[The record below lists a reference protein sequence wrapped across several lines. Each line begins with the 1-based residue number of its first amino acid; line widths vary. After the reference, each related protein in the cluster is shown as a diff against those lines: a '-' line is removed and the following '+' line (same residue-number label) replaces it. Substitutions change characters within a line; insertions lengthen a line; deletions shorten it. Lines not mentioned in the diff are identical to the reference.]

1 MEITDITLDLP
12 DEEVTKAVVEWADS
26 ELDDRIETWMEGNSS
41 TDVERAI
48 RELLDG
54 FTPGGGG
61 CRTARAFEE
70 AVKGILDNWGPQIEL
85 QPANDAIAKLVTDE
99 VSRQLGRAVYQM
111 SQMYTPLHGG
121 AA

>member
-41 TDVERAI
+41 ADVERAI

-54 FTPGGGG
+54 FKPGGVG
-61 CRTARAFEE
+61 CRTARAFED
-70 AVKGILDNWGPQIEL
+70 AVNGILDNTGEIVL
-85 QPANDAIAKLVTDE
+85 QPASDAIAHLVKEE

-121 AA
+121 TE

>member
-1 MEITDITLDLP
+1 MEFTGDISDS
-12 DEEVTKAVVEWADS
+12 EVEGIIDGWADNN
-26 ELDDRIETWMEGNSS
+26 LDGRIETWMEGNSS

-48 RELLDG
+48 RELLGD

-70 AVKGILDNWGPQIEL
+70 AVNGIMDHRGEIVL
-85 QPANDAIAKLVTDE
+85 QPASDAIAHLVKEE

>member
-1 MEITDITLDLP
+1 MEFTGELP
-12 DEEVTKAVVEWADS
+12 DSEVEDVIDGWADGN
-26 ELDDRIETWMEGNSS
+26 LDDRIETWMEGNSS

-61 CRTARAFEE
+61 CRTARMFEE
-70 AVKGILDNWGPQIEL
+70 AVNGILDNRGEIVL
-85 QPANDAIAKLVTDE
+85 QPASDAIAHLVKEE

-111 SQMYTPLHGG
+111 SQMYSPLHGG

>member
-1 MEITDITLDLP
+1 MEFTVDI
-12 DEEVTKAVVEWADS
+12 EVDNVMDGWADS
-26 ELDDRIETWMEGNSS
+26 NLDDRIETWMEGNSS

-61 CRTARAFEE
+61 CRTARMFEE
-70 AVKGILDNWGPQIEL
+70 AVNGILDNRGEIVL
-85 QPANDAIAKLVTDE
+85 QPASDAIAHLVKEE

>member
-1 MEITDITLDLP
+1 MELTGDISDS
-12 DEEVTKAVVEWADS
+12 EVEGVIDGWADS
-26 ELDDRIETWMEGNSS
+26 NLDDRIETWMEGNSS

-48 RELLDG
+48 RELLSD

-61 CRTARAFEE
+61 CRTARAFED
-70 AVKGILDNWGPQIEL
+70 AVNGILDNRGEIVL
-85 QPANDAIAKLVTDE
+85 QPASDAIAHLVKEE

-121 AA
+121 AE

>member
-1 MEITDITLDLP
+1 MEFTVDI
-12 DEEVTKAVVEWADS
+12 EVDDVMDGWADS
-26 ELDDRIETWMEGNSS
+26 NLDDRIGTYMENNANIN
-41 TDVERAI
+41 VENEI
-48 RELLDG
+48 RGLLSD

-61 CRTARAFEE
+61 CATARAFED
-70 AVKGILDNWGPQIEL
+70 AVNGILDNRGEIVL
-85 QPANDAIAKLVTDE
+85 QPASDAIAHLVKEE

>member
-41 TDVERAI
+41 TNVENEI
-48 RELLDG
+48 RGLLSD
-54 FTPGGGG
+54 FKPGGGG

-70 AVKGILDNWGPQIEL
+70 AVNGILDHRGEIVL

-99 VSRQLGRAVYQM
+99 VKRQLGRAVYQM

-121 AA
+121 TE

>member
-1 MEITDITLDLP
+1 MEFTGELP
-12 DEEVTKAVVEWADS
+12 DSEVESVIVAWADN

-61 CRTARAFEE
+61 CRTARMFEE
-70 AVKGILDNWGPQIEL
+70 AVNGILDNRGEIVL
-85 QPANDAIAKLVTDE
+85 QPASDAIAHLVTEE
-99 VSRQLGRAVYQM
+99 VSRQLKRALYQI
-111 SQMYTPLHGG
+111 SQVPVFKVQGEE
-121 AA
+121 

>member
-1 MEITDITLDLP
+1 MEFTGDISDS
-12 DEEVTKAVVEWADS
+12 EVEGVIDGWADHN
-26 ELDDRIETWMEGNSS
+26 LDDRIETWMEGNSS

-48 RELLDG
+48 RELLSD

-61 CRTARAFEE
+61 CRTARAFED
-70 AVKGILDNWGPQIEL
+70 AVNGILDHRGEIVL

-99 VSRQLGRAVYQM
+99 VKRQLGRAVYQM

-121 AA
+121 TE

>member
-1 MEITDITLDLP
+1 MEFTGELP
-12 DEEVTKAVVEWADS
+12 DNEVESVIDGWADHN
-26 ELDDRIETWMEGNSS
+26 LDDRIETWMEGNSS

-48 RELLDG
+48 RELLSD

-61 CRTARAFEE
+61 CRTARAFED
-70 AVKGILDNWGPQIEL
+70 AVNGILDNRGEIVL
-85 QPANDAIAKLVTDE
+85 QPASDAIAHLVTEE
-99 VSRQLGRAVYQM
+99 VKRQLGRAVYQM

>member
-1 MEITDITLDLP
+1 MEFTGDISDS
-12 DEEVTKAVVEWADS
+12 EVEGIIDGWADNN
-26 ELDDRIETWMEGNSS
+26 LDGRIETWMEGNSS

-54 FTPGGGG
+54 FTPGGAG
-61 CRTARAFEE
+61 CRTARLFEE
-70 AVKGILDNWGPQIEL
+70 AVKGILDDRGEIVL
-85 QPANDAIAKLVTDE
+85 QPASDAIAHLVKEE

-111 SQMYTPLHGG
+111 SQMYSPLHGG

>member
-1 MEITDITLDLP
+1 MEFTGDISDS
-12 DEEVTKAVVEWADS
+12 EVEGVIDGWADHN
-26 ELDDRIETWMEGNSS
+26 LDDRIETWMEGNSS

-61 CRTARAFEE
+61 CRTARVFEE
-70 AVKGILDNWGPQIEL
+70 AVNGIMDHRGEIVL
-85 QPANDAIAKLVTDE
+85 QPASDAIAKLVTDE
-99 VSRQLGRAVYQM
+99 VKRQLGRAVYQM

-121 AA
+121 TE

>member
-1 MEITDITLDLP
+1 MEFTGELP
-12 DEEVTKAVVEWADS
+12 DEEVTSAVVAWADS

-48 RELLDG
+48 RDLLDD

-121 AA
+121 TE

>member
-1 MEITDITLDLP
+1 MEFTVDI
-12 DEEVTKAVVEWADS
+12 EVDNVIDGWADS
-26 ELDDRIETWMEGNSS
+26 NLDDRIETWMEGNSS

-61 CRTARAFEE
+61 CRTARMFEE
-70 AVKGILDNWGPQIEL
+70 AVNGILDNRGEIVL
-85 QPANDAIAKLVTDE
+85 QPASDAIAHLVKEE

>member
-1 MEITDITLDLP
+1 MEFTGQLP
-12 DEEVTKAVVEWADS
+12 DEEVENAVSGWADNN
-26 ELDDRIETWMEGNSS
+26 LDDRIETWMEGNSS

-48 RELLDG
+48 RELLAG

-61 CRTARAFEE
+61 CATARAFEE
-70 AVKGILDNWGPQIEL
+70 AVDGILAHRGELVL
-85 QPANDAIAKLVTDE
+85 QPANDAIAKLVTEE

-121 AA
+121 TE